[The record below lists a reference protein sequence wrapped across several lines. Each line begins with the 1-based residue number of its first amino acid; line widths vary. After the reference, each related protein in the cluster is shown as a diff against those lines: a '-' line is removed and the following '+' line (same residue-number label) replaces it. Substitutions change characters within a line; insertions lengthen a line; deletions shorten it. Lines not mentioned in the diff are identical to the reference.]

1 MTRCVYD
8 MLTRVRVFCFFFL
21 QFIFFSIHPS
31 SFDLLVIEIQICFI
45 YFYKVVSFLFNVCF
59 IMKYDN
65 INILKIVREY
75 IFIILIN
82 NIFY

>member
-1 MTRCVYD
+1 MTTCVYD
-8 MLTRVRVFCFFFL
+8 MLTRVRVFFL
-21 QFIFFSIHPS
+21 YNLIFFSFHPS

-65 INILKIVREY
+65 INILKILRDN